1 MNVNK
6 ILYKYNII
14 NNYTSNKWLMK
25 AVSFPQFFNGSLTVI
40 IPIIVLCEA
49 QIINGFI
56 PQAFTPGLESAFT
69 DKPMS
74 LFIKS

>member
-1 MNVNK
+1 MNVHT
-6 ILYKYNII
+6 IIHVQHYKHYC
-14 NNYTSNKWLMK
+14 TSNKWLMK

-56 PQAFTPGLESAFT
+56 PQAFTPGLKSVFT